1 MHTRNLQTAE
11 PKELAGH
18 ASVKAVDSRP
28 SSPHS
33 PATKKRCAHVG
44 TPNLIGRASLRQRP
58 ESPRS
63 AAPRTPA
70 TRSPDK
76 PRSPAKHGSPTQKV
90 AQPRRSTRGSSA
102 SPATVSA
109 KRTPQ
114 KSPAPRTSKQPSGP
128 ASIKTPN
135 SFAVSSRPSTQGKNS
150 TLSRSPKQPQ
160 SPALSSSS
168 RKLTKV
174 VRVPVLL
181 VELGH
186 AVTQRSPVTR
196 TRRTLPVPSSLPSS
210 SRLLHALERNNLSPT
225 KCMPIVRLTP
235 LKKLETT
242 CVKLSPSSVKN
253 DKEIESSVS
262 GMRMLRSQRKGISL
276 STTLSKVVKSLSSEL
291 LKVDSS
297 TKDKKTCSPERE
309 SPQSSQNSPLEDNS
323 QNKLTIKS
331 FYGTILDKSGKAC
344 YKTPLD
350 RKAGRLKEEE
360 EVHKQAKIV
369 CDKISHSGD
378 ISKTEVIQVQS
389 KAATTA
395 EVKPSSSKG
404 EGHLVS
410 KVGSGSADRS
420 PTSPMNQLSDLRKRF
435 AELGE
440 EAEEELKEAK
450 RKKCEA
456 ENGETSNGEHVFDEV
471 PADETDEEA
480 EKSAAN
486 DVALV
491 AEEPW
496 KKIWKKTESDA
507 AKQKPRI
514 YVGAAF
520 FSPKLIR
527 PGKMRSNVARV
538 GNASNG
544 IRKLAIGT
552 ASPATGTSRG
562 SRLFAE
568 SHESKMLIPST
579 SFVYEASAADCK
591 PRVVAPV
598 AGADRISHYD
608 DADDGTAAVE
618 AVDEGGECGS
628 GQSRGMNFSVK
639 SLCEDW
645 EEIAA
650 ESGTALSKDAEL
662 APSEDAV
669 SLSSCKKHACKAGDD
684 RESNESPVTKAVY
697 PIFGTAGRPGPPCGR
712 LKGGKHPLSPRQGT
726 PVPPTTPVLPPPSPP
741 CSPENAVDVASSS
754 PPPAVT
760 PAVKPDPVSTHK
772 LRRPRK
778 QTDDDEQLIIDAGQT
793 RVGVQT
799 CDTCGMMYSAASP
812 EDEAQHLQFHKRF
825 ISTIRF
831 VGWKKERVI
840 GEFPDGKIILV
851 LPGDPKYALKKVEE
865 VRELVDA
872 DLGFH
877 VAGLRNPS
885 RTKTLLFV
893 SNDKKVVGC
902 LIAEHITKGY
912 RVLPD
917 KQPKPDQDAAA
928 SPQTASAGDDTK
940 PGAAP
945 LLDGELADINGATRS
960 PQPTAATTKVEASP
974 EQSSRPPEEGVGR
987 GEGDGAAVA
996 VAAVPV
1002 AAAAQGLGEPL
1013 EALLERQQAWCCS
1026 SVAEPAICGVSRIW
1040 VFSLMRRRGIA
1051 TRMVDCLRRNFS
1063 YGVYLSKNELAFSDP
1078 TPDGKLFAMRY
1089 CQTPR
1094 FLVYNF
1100 IN

>member
-1 MHTRNLQTAE
+1 M
-11 PKELAGH
+11 
-18 ASVKAVDSRP
+18 
-28 SSPHS
+28 
-33 PATKKRCAHVG
+33 
-44 TPNLIGRASLRQRP
+44 
-58 ESPRS
+58 
-63 AAPRTPA
+63 
-70 TRSPDK
+70 
-76 PRSPAKHGSPTQKV
+76 
-90 AQPRRSTRGSSA
+90 
-102 SPATVSA
+102 
-109 KRTPQ
+109 
-114 KSPAPRTSKQPSGP
+114 
-128 ASIKTPN
+128 
-135 SFAVSSRPSTQGKNS
+135 
-150 TLSRSPKQPQ
+150 
-160 SPALSSSS
+160 
-168 RKLTKV
+168 
-174 VRVPVLL
+174 PV
-181 VELGH
+181 
-186 AVTQRSPVTR
+186 
-196 TRRTLPVPSSLPSS
+196 
-210 SRLLHALERNNLSPT
+210 
-225 KCMPIVRLTP
+225 VRLTP

-253 DKEIESSVS
+253 DKETKSSVS

-291 LKVDSS
+291 LTVDSS
-297 TKDKKTCSPERE
+297 TKDEKTCSPE
-309 SPQSSQNSPLEDNS
+309 SPQSSQNSPLQDTS
-323 QNKLTIKS
+323 QNKLTINS

-350 RKAGRLKEEE
+350 RKAVRLKEEE
-360 EVHKQAKIV
+360 EVHIPAKIV
-369 CDKISHSGD
+369 CKKISHSGH

-389 KAATTA
+389 KAATA
-395 EVKPSSSKG
+395 AAVKPSSSKG
-404 EGHLVS
+404 KGHLVS

-420 PTSPMNQLSDLRKRF
+420 PSSPMNQLSDLRKRF

-456 ENGETSNGEHVFDEV
+456 ENCEASNGETSNGEHVVDEV

-486 DVALV
+486 NVALV

-527 PGKMRSNVARV
+527 PGKMRSNMARV

-562 SRLFAE
+562 TRLFAE
-568 SHESKMLIPST
+568 SHESKMFIPST
-579 SFVYEASAADCK
+579 SFVYEASATDCK

-598 AGADRISHYD
+598 AGADRISDYD
-608 DADDGTAAVE
+608 DADDGTVSVA
-618 AVDEGGECGS
+618 AVDEGGKCGS
-628 GQSRGMNFSVK
+628 GQARGMTFSVK

-669 SLSSCKKHACKAGDD
+669 SLSSCKKHACKAEDD
-684 RESNESPVTKAVY
+684 RECSESPVTKAVY
-697 PIFGTAGRPGPPCGR
+697 PIFDTAGRSAPPGGR

-741 CSPENAVDVASSS
+741 CSPENTVDAASSS
-754 PPPAVT
+754 PPPAVI

-793 RVGVQT
+793 RLGVQT

-917 KQPKPDQDAAA
+917 KQIKPDQDAAA
-928 SPQTASAGDDTK
+928 SPQTACAGDDTK

-945 LLDGELADINGATRS
+945 LLDGEPADINGATRS
-960 PQPTAATTKVEASP
+960 PQPTTATTKVETSP
-974 EQSSRPPEEGVGR
+974 EQSSRPPQEGDGR

-996 VAAVPV
+996 VAAVPVV